1 MTSATTIRI
10 LAAALVAATMAPA
23 PTASAAEASCP
34 TGWEVESMPSPGAVL
49 NSMNGVAVVSDSDA
63 WAAGWDGYI
72 DGQEFVNDPVLLHW
86 DGQAWGRIPL
96 GPGRG
101 QLADVVAIAPDDV
114 WAVGHSGNE
123 DFLPLTLHWDGVT
136 WHRVPSPPIERGYL
150 LDVSA
155 SGPNDV
161 WAVGIVTGTFETIVQ
176 RWDGT
181 SWTLVDH
188 PSPGNDYFNL
198 GSVLALAPDDVWIA
212 GNFLGPR
219 AEQVPFSA
227 HWNGQQWRTFPMVK
241 RGTAGT
247 LIDALAASAD
257 GRVWAVGSATSD
269 EGTSRPLAELFEAG
283 AWRVAATPIP
293 SSFGALLGAS
303 GVRQGMWAVGWQ
315 AEEGGSNR
323 TLTMRLTPRGWRT
336 VPSPSVGNSG
346 NLLLDVAALDSGE
359 TWAVGFFQVP
369 GMNRNL
375 ALHRC
380 A

>member
-1 MTSATTIRI
+1 
-10 LAAALVAATMAPA
+10 
-23 PTASAAEASCP
+23 
-34 TGWEVESMPSPGAVL
+34 MPSPGAVL

-72 DGQEFVNDPVLLHW
+72 DGEEFVNDPVLLHW
-86 DGQAWGRIPL
+86 DGQSWARIPL

-101 QLADVVAIAPDDV
+101 QLADIVAIGPDDV

-123 DFLPLTLHWDGVT
+123 DFLPLTLHWDGAT
-136 WHRVPSPPIERGYL
+136 WHRVPTPPIERGYL

-176 RWDGT
+176 RWDGS
-181 SWTLVDH
+181 SWTLIDH
-188 PSPGNDYFNL
+188 PSPSSDYVNL

-241 RGTAGT
+241 RGTAGSV
-247 LIDALAASAD
+247 IDALAATSN
-257 GRVWAVGSATSD
+257 GRVWAVGSATSN
-269 EGTSRPLAELFEAG
+269 EGTSRPLAEEFDGEE
-283 AWRVAATPIP
+283 WRVAATPIP
-293 SSFGALLGAS
+293 SPFGALIGAS
-303 GVRQGMWAVGWQ
+303 GVRQGLWAVGWQ

-346 NLLLDVAALDSGE
+346 NLLLDVDALDTGE